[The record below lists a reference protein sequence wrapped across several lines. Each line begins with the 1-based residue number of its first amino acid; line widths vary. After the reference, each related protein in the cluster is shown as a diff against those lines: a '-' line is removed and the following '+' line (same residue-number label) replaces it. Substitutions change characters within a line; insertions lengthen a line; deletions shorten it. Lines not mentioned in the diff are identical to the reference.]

1 MNRKTLLEKIAQA
14 GVSAEDQK
22 ALMDFIKTQKAEAAK
37 KELQKKNLRAQNRAD
52 RVFNAKTALTILLG
66 IGGGMLGGHAG
77 RYLGGN
83 NASAAG
89 GALAGAIAG
98 GVGGNLLGGYVG
110 NRKAD
115 AMVEE
120 EDRTGVSV
128 FDQNHRGMT
137 RQLNNWYMW
146 DRHGPYGL
154 GYSLLTR

>member
-1 MNRKTLLEKIAQA
+1 MNKQTLLEKIAQA
-14 GVSAEDQK
+14 GVSEDYQK

-66 IGGGMLGGHAG
+66 IGGGALGSRLGSPSDRG
-77 RYLGGN
+77 RLIGGI
-83 NASAAG
+83 A
-89 GALAGAIAG
+89 GALAG

-115 AMVEE
+115 RMEEE

-128 FDQNHRGMT
+128 FDQNHRNMS

-146 DRHGPYGL
+146 DTHGPQGL